1 MPSWIVSPEASSL
14 AKAAASDGGRD
25 VTAAAIQCH
34 GGIGFT
40 WEADVHWLYK
50 RAQVDAAL
58 LGGSGAHR
66 ARLAKLL
73 AARLAPAAAY
83 DRLERGWPAV
93 SFAERASRVRLASGG
108 WDLARMRVQCAGALA
123 RQARVPPLFAR
134 WSGCVLAR
142 FVALSRTPNTNA

>member
-1 MPSWIVSPEASSL
+1 MTLAYVKDRKQFDTPVGAYQAVSHKCAQMLKDTEGARSATYFAAWAAGAEPERLAEASSL

-73 AARLAPAAAY
+73 AARLAPAAA
-83 DRLERGWPAV
+83 
-93 SFAERASRVRLASGG
+93 
-108 WDLARMRVQCAGALA
+108 
-123 RQARVPPLFAR
+123 
-134 WSGCVLAR
+134 
-142 FVALSRTPNTNA
+142 